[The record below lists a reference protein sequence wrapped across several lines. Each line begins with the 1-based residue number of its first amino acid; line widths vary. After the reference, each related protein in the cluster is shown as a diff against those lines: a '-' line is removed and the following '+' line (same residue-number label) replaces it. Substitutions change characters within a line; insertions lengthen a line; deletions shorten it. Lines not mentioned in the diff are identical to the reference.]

1 MNALIMQKTKE
12 TILHASQKS
21 DTAILFFSATG
32 KDSIVLLHLL
42 QSQFKKV
49 VCCFLYHVKGL
60 NIVEPFF
67 NWARSYGNVEVI
79 QLPHTD
85 LYNFKMQGLLSVK
98 HLDGLKRLK
107 LRDIEDYLKIKYQ
120 TEVVVY
126 GMKISDSFVRRGM
139 FNKAAKSDIHFD
151 YEKYYPI
158 VNWTNKDCLSYIKL
172 HKLPEPLKLG
182 SKRGSSGINFRPET
196 ILYIK
201 EHYPEDYKKIIK
213 EFNLIEAKYGG
224 S

>member
-1 MNALIMQKTKE
+1 MQKTKE

-49 VCCFLYHVKGL
+49 ICCFLYHVKGL
-60 NIVEPFF
+60 NI
-67 NWARSYGNVEVI
+67 
-79 QLPHTD
+79 
-85 LYNFKMQGLLSVK
+85 YNFKMQGLFSVK

-201 EHYPEDYKKIIK
+201 KHYPEDYKKIIK

>member
-1 MNALIMQKTKE
+1 MQKTKE

-67 NWARSYGNVEVI
+67 NWARSYGNVEVV

-120 TEVVVY
+120 
-126 GMKISDSFVRRGM
+126 
-139 FNKAAKSDIHFD
+139 
-151 YEKYYPI
+151 
-158 VNWTNKDCLSYIKL
+158 
-172 HKLPEPLKLG
+172 
-182 SKRGSSGINFRPET
+182 
-196 ILYIK
+196 
-201 EHYPEDYKKIIK
+201 
-213 EFNLIEAKYGG
+213 
-224 S
+224 

>member
-1 MNALIMQKTKE
+1 MQKTKE

-49 VCCFLYHVKGL
+49 ICCFLYHVKGL

-120 TEVVVY
+120 TKVVVY

-201 EHYPEDYKKIIK
+201 KHYPEDYKKIIK